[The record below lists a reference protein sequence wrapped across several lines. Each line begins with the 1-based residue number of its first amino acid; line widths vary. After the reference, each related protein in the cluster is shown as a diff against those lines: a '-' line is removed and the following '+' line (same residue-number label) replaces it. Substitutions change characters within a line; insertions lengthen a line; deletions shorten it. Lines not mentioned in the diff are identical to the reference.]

1 MWLFLQNK
9 NTGCTLHEWSSA
21 VKLSYGRKVLPGWKT
36 WGGKTPTHGSAYFK
50 EHEVAVVATNTHT
63 LIHTRTSWLM
73 RVLPRLAN
81 SVMHF
86 RWNTSWRK
94 VKRTNAP
101 YLLVNFGSAQK
112 SVNRW
117 KRSARMQMTAC
128 LQASRLLSWELFSP
142 MKLNT
147 SVIASV
153 RAARTQNRPAKQT
166 YYRLRKL
173 TNFPSTSKQY

>member
-1 MWLFLQNK
+1 MWLLCK
-9 NTGCTLHEWSSA
+9 IKTLVALSTNEVVLWSCHTEGKFCPAEKPEAGKPPPTARHTS
-21 VKLSYGRKVLPGWKT
+21 KSTRLRLSPQ
-36 WGGKTPTHGSAYFK
+36 
-50 EHEVAVVATNTHT
+50 THT
-63 LIHTRTSWLM
+63 HWYTHARHDSCVSCQGSQT
-73 RVLPRLAN
+73 LPCIFDEIQ
-81 SVMHF
+81 VEE
-86 RWNTSWRK
+86 K
-94 VKRTNAP
+94 VKRTQAP

-166 YYRLRKL
+166 
-173 TNFPSTSKQY
+173 S